1 MPPADGAPNNQP
13 DMPAQTLTALITGG
27 TRRVGLA
34 IAKAF
39 AAGASRS
46 EKTVTPSKPTL
57 ILTSRDPDSAE
68 AQKAR
73 EELEAL
79 GARVRLE
86 NFDPGDCGSIA
97 SLTERLRQGHASL
110 DALVL
115 NASSYGPTPL
125 GQLTSDDLSDFMTVN
140 AFSPVLLTE
149 ELLPLLENSTHPG
162 GAGVVAMVD
171 MYVLGRP
178 RKDLL
183 AYSMSKAALL
193 EAVRSLARELAPRI
207 RINAVA
213 PGVVAWPEEGKE
225 SGEAFKRDYLSRVP
239 LQRAGTPEDAA
250 ETVRWLALDARYVT
264 GEVVRVDGGRW
275 LA

>member
-1 MPPADGAPNNQP
+1 
-13 DMPAQTLTALITGG
+13 MPAQTLTALITGG

-34 IAKAF
+34 IARALVGC
-39 AAGASRS
+39 AAADRS
-46 EKTVTPSKPTL
+46 SNEKPNTTL
-57 ILTSRDPDSAE
+57 ILTSRDPDSTE
-68 AQKAR
+68 AQNAR
-73 EELEAL
+73 GVLKAL
-79 GARVRLE
+79 GARVELE
-86 NFDPGDCGSIA
+86 RFDPGDSESVA
-97 SLTERLRQGHASL
+97 SLAQRLKEKHASL

-115 NASSYGPTPL
+115 NASSYAPTPL
-125 GQLTSDDLSDFMTVN
+125 RQLTSDNLSDFMTIN
-140 AFSPVLLTE
+140 AFSPVLLVE
-149 ELLPLLENSTHPG
+149 ELLTLLEKSTLPG
-162 GAGVVAMVD
+162 GAGIVAMVD
-171 MYVLGRP
+171 MHVLGRP

-193 EAVRSLARELAPRI
+193 EAVRSLARELAPKI

-213 PGVVAWPEEGKE
+213 PGVVAWPEAGKE
-225 SGEAFKRDYLSRVP
+225 SGEAFRREYLSRVP